1 VSAVISV
8 EDLRHGFDG
17 HPVLDGVSF
26 EVRQG
31 EVLGIVG
38 PGGVGKTVL
47 LKLVAALLRPDSGSV
62 HVFGEDIHRM
72 HGGRL
77 AAVRRRMGML
87 FQNYALFDFL
97 PVVENVAFPL
107 LRQGDLPRDQA
118 LGLASDLL
126 ADVGLAGT
134 ERLFPSELS
143 GGMKKRVALAR
154 ATIHAPEIVLYD
166 DPTAG
171 LDPVTS
177 SKIFGLLRRLHD
189 ERWSTD
195 VVVSHDVD
203 RMKDVCDRYLVL
215 HKGRVQFRGTL
226 DEAGAA
232 AEDPVVKVFFFA
244 TGQAGTLALLDAG
257 AGAEESPAG
266 EAPA

>member
-1 VSAVISV
+1 VSVAVSV
-8 EDLRHGFDG
+8 EDIHHGFEG
-17 HPVLDGVSF
+17 SPVLDGISF
-26 EVRQG
+26 EVREG

-47 LKLVAALLRPDSGSV
+47 LKIMAALLRPDRGQV
-62 HVFGEDIHRM
+62 HVFGEDIHTL
-72 HGGRL
+72 GAGRL

-107 LRQGDLPRDQA
+107 LRQGDLPREKVIS
-118 LGLASDLL
+118 LASSLL
-126 ADVGLAGT
+126 AEVGLAGT
-134 ERLFPSELS
+134 ESLYPSELS

-154 ATIHAPEIVLYD
+154 ATIHAPDLVLYD

-215 HKGRVQFRGTL
+215 HDGRVQFRGTIE
-226 DEAGAA
+226 EAESAS
-232 AEDPVVKVFFFA
+232 EDPVVKVFFFA
-244 TGQAGTLALLDAG
+244 SDKALPLAKPEACPSPEQAGED
-257 AGAEESPAG
+257 
-266 EAPA
+266 EAPP